1 MDETLL
7 VLSHL
12 LREHVSESTLVFA
25 VMAAAGALI
34 AFFGLTSI
42 RRVSLEEEAAR
53 VRGIHQP
60 SVMDRLQARLEQA
73 GIELRVT
80 EFLAVAGL
88 LGLVGFAMGVLLGL
102 YALAAVCLVAG
113 PLLYYQFLMSRRERT
128 MRAFR
133 EQLADAVDDY
143 AEFYRIAEGANDSA
157 FLRLTEHAPPLLK
170 PAFER
175 IVNLLNNR
183 VRLDAALQM
192 AAQSRSEPFFRQF
205 LDAIA
210 TNYSTGGDLAPVLAR
225 ISQAQRAQLALQNQI
240 RAQQSGGRLVALV
253 YGVAPVGFL
262 VFIRF
267 FGGDLF
273 SSFYTT
279 GAGQLLQI
287 VAVLSGGLAYWAAMR
302 VARRGIYID
311 EIAGGWL
318 DPSEHHIFED
328 ASAQDSLD
336 PRRHT
341 MNERVNG
348 LADAA
353 ASPTMNGAGR

>member
-7 VLSHL
+7 ALL
-12 LREHVSESTLVFA
+12 RFLREHVSQSTVAFA

-60 SVMDRLQARLEQA
+60 SLMDRLQARLDQA
-73 GIELRVT
+73 GIELRVM

-88 LGLVGFAMGVLLGL
+88 IGLVGFAISVLFGL
-102 YALAAVCLVAG
+102 YALAFVCLIAG
-113 PLLYYQFLMSRRERT
+113 PLLYYQFLMSRREKT

-157 FLRLTEHAPPLLK
+157 FLQLTEHAPPLLR
-170 PAFER
+170 PAFEH
-175 IVNLLNNR
+175 IVNQLNNR
-183 VRLDAALQM
+183 IRLDAALQR

-225 ISQAQRAQLALQNQI
+225 ISQAQRAQRALQNQI

-253 YGVAPVGFL
+253 YGIAPVGFL

-273 SSFYTT
+273 SNFYIT
-279 GAGQLLQI
+279 GTGQLLQI

-302 VARRGIYID
+302 VARRGIYVD
-311 EIAGGWL
+311 EIAGGRL

-328 ASAQDSLD
+328 PSAQDSFD

-341 MNERVNG
+341 MPQP
-348 LADAA
+348 ADGKPDAK
-353 ASPTMNGAGR
+353 ASPVVGAVGR

>member
-7 VLSHL
+7 ALSRL

-60 SVMDRLQARLEQA
+60 SVMDRLQARLDQA

-80 EFLAVAGL
+80 EFLTVAGL

-102 YALAAVCLVAG
+102 YALAMVCLVVG

-175 IVNLLNNR
+175 IVSLLNNR
-183 VRLDAALQM
+183 IRLDAALQM

-205 LDAIA
+205 LDAVA

-262 VFIRF
+262 VFIRL

-279 GAGQLLQI
+279 GGGQLLQI
-287 VAVLSGGLAYWAAMR
+287 VAVLSGGLAYWAARR
-302 VARRGIYID
+302 VARRGIYVD
-311 EIAGGWL
+311 EFAGSRL

-336 PRRHT
+336 PRRHAT
-341 MNERVNG
+341 PQPVDG
-348 LADAA
+348 KPDAK
-353 ASPTMNGAGR
+353 ASSVVGAVGR

>member
-1 MDETLL
+1 MDEMLIS
-7 VLSHL
+7 LSRV
-12 LREHVSESTLVFA
+12 LREHISESTLVFA

-60 SVMDRLQARLEQA
+60 SVMDRLQAHLDQA
-73 GIELRVT
+73 GIDLRVM
-80 EFLAVAGL
+80 EFLAVASL
-88 LGLVGFAMGVLLGL
+88 LGLIGFAISVLLGL

-157 FLRLTEHAPPLLK
+157 FLQLTEHAPPLLQ

-175 IVNLLNNR
+175 IVNQLNNR
-183 VRLDAALQM
+183 VRLDMALQM

-262 VFIRF
+262 IFIRL

-279 GAGQLLQI
+279 GAGQGLQI

-302 VARRGIYID
+302 VARRGIYVD
-311 EIAGGWL
+311 EVAGGRL

-328 ASAQDSLD
+328 ASAQDSFDL
-336 PRRHT
+336 RRHT
-341 MNERVNG
+341 SSQP
-348 LADAA
+348 ADGKRDGK
-353 ASPTMNGAGR
+353 ASPAMGAVGR